1 LDINWQKYIKNLED
15 AKIGLPVFLL
25 LLSSTIFIRNVLET
39 LIVDSGAFIPIEDI
53 QHAHLFFLAAFI
65 SSVLLITYLSKERVE
80 KVSKVVLPAYT
91 IMIILVPIIDRI
103 FLQDIHYAYIYDFGA
118 PLSTPNWSLIGRA
131 YVTFCAGLQYIT
143 IGQRLAVIVLA
154 SLATFYIFVKTK
166 STIKTLITP
175 FAVYTLTFFYSSYF
189 NFFSFGNLYET
200 FRLNH
205 FPNIEWIYFNS
216 ILLILIVI
224 QVVIWLLL
232 YNKSKFIGLV
242 KNLAVN
248 RSIHY
253 LAMAGFGA
261 FLAGQGAYTILLV
274 LICIM
279 LLWQTAAAINDLHDV
294 VSDTISKKGNLLVNG
309 TFTRTELKG
318 MAVLCSLL
326 ALFFATTLS
335 YAAILLVLMIIGIS
349 AIYSIPPLRLK
360 KYPIVSIFVI
370 AIGALLA
377 FALGFYSGATE
388 NAFPTNL
395 AYGILVCFTLA
406 FNTKDLKDYEGDK
419 ANEIWSIPVIFGL
432 KRGRIIIAVLDLVA
446 FLLVPFVLGINNLII
461 PSIIFGVATFLVV
474 LREKSKEWQV
484 FMLYFL
490 FLLLVPILS

>member
-25 LLSSTIFIRNVLET
+25 LLTSPILIRNVLET
-39 LIVDSGAFIPIEDI
+39 LIVESGAFIPIEDI
-53 QHAHLFFLAAFI
+53 QHAQLFFLAAFI
-65 SSVLLITYLSKERVE
+65 SSVLLITYLSKERVD

-91 IMIILVPIIDRI
+91 MMVILVPIIDRI
-103 FLQDIHYAYIYDFGA
+103 FLENIRYAYIYDFGV
-118 PLSTPNWSLIGRA
+118 PLSTPNWALIGRA

-189 NFFSFGNLYET
+189 NFFSFGTLYQT

-216 ILLILIVI
+216 ILLVLIVI
-224 QVVIWLLL
+224 QVIIWLIL
-232 YNKSKFIGLV
+232 YNKNKFIGLV

-261 FLAGQGAYTILLV
+261 FLSGQGAYTILLV

-279 LLWQTAAAINDLHDV
+279 LLWQAAAAINDLHDV
-294 VSDTISKKGNLLVNG
+294 VSDTISKEGNLLVNG

-318 MAVLCSLL
+318 MALLCSLL

-335 YAAILLVLMIIGIS
+335 YAAILIVLMIIGIS

-377 FALGFYSGATE
+377 FCLGFYSGATE
-388 NAFPTNL
+388 NAFPTNM

>member
-1 LDINWQKYIKNLED
+1 MELNWQKYVKNLED

-25 LLSSTIFIRNVLET
+25 LLTSTVFIRNVLET
-39 LIVDSGAFIPIEDI
+39 LIVESGTFIPIENI
-53 QHAHLFFLAAFI
+53 QHAQLFFLAVFI
-65 SSVLLITYLSKERVE
+65 SSVLLVTYLSKERVE

-91 IMIILVPIIDRI
+91 IMIILVPVIDRI
-103 FLQDIHYAYIYDFGA
+103 FLEEIHYAYIYDFGTSLA
-118 PLSTPNWSLIGRA
+118 TPNWELIGRA

-143 IGQRLAVIVLA
+143 IGQRLAVIGLA

-175 FAVYTLTFFYSSYF
+175 FAVYTLAFFYSSYF
-189 NFFSFGNLYET
+189 NFFSFGTLYQT

-224 QVVIWLLL
+224 QLMIWLLL
-232 YNKSKFIGLV
+232 HNKDKFIGLV
-242 KNLAVN
+242 KSLAVN

-279 LLWQTAAAINDLHDV
+279 LLWQAAAAINDLHDV

-318 MAVLCSLL
+318 MALLCSLL

-335 YAAILLVLMIIGIS
+335 YAAILIVLMITGIS
-349 AIYSIPPLRLK
+349 AIYSIPPMRLK
-360 KYPIVSIFVI
+360 KYPIVSIFMI

-377 FALGFYSGATE
+377 FSLGFYAGATE
-388 NAFPTNL
+388 TAFPTNM

-406 FNTKDLKDYEGDK
+406 FNTKDIKDYEGDK

-432 KRGRIIIAVLDLVA
+432 KKGRIIIAVLDLVA
-446 FLLVPFVLGINNLII
+446 FLLVPFVLDINNLII
-461 PSIIFGVATFLVV
+461 PSIIFGIATFFVV
-474 LREKSKEWQV
+474 AREKGKEWQV
-484 FMLYFL
+484 FLLYFL

>member
-1 LDINWQKYIKNLED
+1 MDINWQKYVKDLED

-25 LLSSTIFIRNVLET
+25 LLTSPIFIRNVLET
-39 LIVDSGAFIPIEDI
+39 LIVESGAFIPIENI
-53 QHAHLFFLAAFI
+53 QHAQLFFLAAFI

-91 IMIILVPIIDRI
+91 IMVILVPIIDWI
-103 FLQDIHYAYIYDFGA
+103 FLENIRYAYIYDFGA
-118 PLSTPNWSLIGRA
+118 PLSTPNWALIGRA

-143 IGQRLAVIVLA
+143 LGQRLAVIVLA

-189 NFFSFGNLYET
+189 NFFSFGTLYQT

-216 ILLILIVI
+216 ILLVLIVI
-224 QVVIWLLL
+224 QVMIWLIL
-232 YNKSKFIGLV
+232 YNKNKFIGLV

-279 LLWQTAAAINDLHDV
+279 LLWQAAAAINDLHDM

-318 MAVLCSLL
+318 MALLCSLL

-335 YAAILLVLMIIGIS
+335 YAAILIVLMIIGIS

-377 FALGFYSGATE
+377 FYLGFYSGATE
-388 NAFPTNL
+388 NAFPTNM

-446 FLLVPFVLGINNLII
+446 FLLVPFVLDINNLII